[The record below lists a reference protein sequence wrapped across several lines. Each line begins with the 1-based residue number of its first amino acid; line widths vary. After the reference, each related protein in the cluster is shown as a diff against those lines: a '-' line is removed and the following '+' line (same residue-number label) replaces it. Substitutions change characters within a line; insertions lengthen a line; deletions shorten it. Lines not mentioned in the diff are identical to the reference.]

1 MMSRLRRL
9 IGRLRELLNLPARVQ
24 AESRKVARDSHA
36 DARTIQLALKDQA
49 RRLEDVRTRQSEQYA
64 ELERE
69 IRSVHAEIHDRLLQ
83 YHLQLGRL
91 TSLLEGRTTEP
102 QFYSAAIP
110 FAAESPSQSK
120 PVAPAAGEWLELSQ
134 CQGCGTVERTIV
146 CKWNKS
152 ILADQEP
159 QDDSTTSNYALCH
172 GCGIVYATRRPLA
185 SSIGRS
191 WTIFPTRS
199 AATRAKPRRTRCSIR
214 IRSRTRTV
222 HAIAA

>member
-91 TSLLEGRTTEP
+91 TSLLEGL
-102 QFYSAAIP
+102 
-110 FAAESPSQSK
+110 FAM
-120 PVAPAAGEWLELSQ
+120 
-134 CQGCGTVERTIV
+134 
-146 CKWNKS
+146 N
-152 ILADQEP
+152 
-159 QDDSTTSNYALCH
+159 
-172 GCGIVYATRRPLA
+172 
-185 SSIGRS
+185 
-191 WTIFPTRS
+191 
-199 AATRAKPRRTRCSIR
+199 
-214 IRSRTRTV
+214 
-222 HAIAA
+222 